1 MLNSE
6 STIVRYNGIQRIG
19 HWLNAI
25 AFLMLLLTGLL
36 LFLWPLSSLAGRWSE
51 TLHRISAI
59 LLVLGPIIYLL
70 TDRRDFFHLL
80 KVSFSYNR
88 NDLIWFIK
96 APFYF
101 LGINKDLPPQGE
113 VNAGQ
118 RVHHALTII
127 FYNLV
132 AWSGFTMWFG
142 AGRVS
147 QEVFLGALVVHDI
160 SMTILTVLM
169 LGHIYFTFVYGAL
182 DGMIRGRITRLYA
195 QVEHPLW
202 LQELDG
208 QASIQAELGAK
219 PSKGES

>member
-1 MLNSE
+1 MLE
-6 STIVRYNGIQRIG
+6 SDNTILRFNTIQRIG
-19 HWLNAI
+19 HWLNAT
-25 AFLMLLLTGLL
+25 AFLGLLITGLL
-36 LFLWPLSSLAGRWSE
+36 LFFWPLSSLAGRWSE
-51 TLHRISAI
+51 TVHRISAI
-59 LLVLGPIIYLL
+59 LLVLGPIFYFL

-80 KVSFSYNR
+80 RVSFTYNR
-88 NDLIWFIK
+88 DDLMWFVK

-101 LGINKDLPPQGE
+101 LGIDKDLPPQGE

-127 FYNLV
+127 FYNFV

-142 AGRVS
+142 AGRVP
-147 QEVFLGALVVHDI
+147 QQVFLDALVVHDI

-182 DGMIRGRITRLYA
+182 DAMIRGRITRLYA

-202 LQELDG
+202 LQELDKS
-208 QASIQAELGAK
+208 QATQ
-219 PSKGES
+219 PKGES